1 METLHAVIDGNYIVE
16 PALLKGK
23 YRVEIII
30 KENMDEKEEK
40 RQAFLKFFGTG
51 DDEDVQLMQEMIN
64 ERANSSS
71 TRGDYDFS

>member
-1 METLHAVIDGNYIVE
+1 METIQAVIDGNNIIE
-16 PALLKGK
+16 PLLLRGK

-30 KENMDEKEEK
+30 KEPLDEKEEK

-51 DDEDVQLMQEMIN
+51 DDDDVRLMQEMID
-64 ERANSSS
+64 ERANSSN